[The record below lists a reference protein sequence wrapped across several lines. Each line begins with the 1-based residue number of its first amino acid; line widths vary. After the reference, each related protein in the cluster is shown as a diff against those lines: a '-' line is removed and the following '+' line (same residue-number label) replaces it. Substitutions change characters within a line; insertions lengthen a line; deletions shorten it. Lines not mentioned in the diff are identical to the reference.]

1 MASAVA
7 EAEWT
12 VPAVEMQTNVDRDVA
27 QYLPAVAGYCTV
39 HANATV
45 DAVVAAVAVVVA
57 AAAVAAQVT
66 AAVSQQVSRSRS

>member
-1 MASAVA
+1 VASAVA

-12 VPAVEMQTNVDRDVA
+12 VPAVETQTDVDQDVA
-27 QYLPAVAGYCTV
+27 QYLAAVDGCCTV

-45 DAVVAAVAVVVA
+45 DAVVAAVAAVVA